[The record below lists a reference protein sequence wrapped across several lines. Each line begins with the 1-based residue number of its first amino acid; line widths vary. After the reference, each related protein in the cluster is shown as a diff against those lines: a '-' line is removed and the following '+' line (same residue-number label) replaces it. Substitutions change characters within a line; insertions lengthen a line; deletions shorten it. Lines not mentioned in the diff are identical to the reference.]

1 KKKKT
6 ILRYNVPN
14 TFLMYQIPITQIL
27 FQGENMKK
35 TLLLSL
41 SRFIA
46 FKR

>member
-1 KKKKT
+1 M
-6 ILRYNVPN
+6 
-14 TFLMYQIPITQIL
+14 FQIHSQCIK
-27 FQGENMKK
+27 FQSLNLISRRKFMKK